1 MTTGKSL
8 SCVLLALISLCARAQ
23 QQKMTLEQCRATA
36 LEHNRAI
43 AVASLTF
50 EKTAHDAKAFK
61 ANYFPKFSLSGS
73 YLYSH
78 TEMNKTLAGNYLPT
92 FVPDLATGELTP
104 NLLTLPDGTPV
115 YNTDGT
121 PVFKEYA
128 YFPDMDISLKL
139 NGSYMVGI
147 RAEQPVYMGGKI
159 RSARKMS
166 LIGNEIAGL
175 NRQLTRA
182 EIIVM
187 TDEAYW
193 TFVKTVEMV
202 KLAEVYRKVVT
213 ELLRNVQ
220 DAFDEGLK
228 PRNDVLKVQVKVNEA
243 ELQLRKAENGVRL
256 SRMNLCRIMGISL
269 VTPVVAADSLE
280 FSSAVGI
287 DRAAG
292 HTERPEYA
300 ILLKKNELKQEEISL
315 IRSDFLPQ
323 AGIMA
328 NYGYVYGL
336 KLNGSPLLN
345 KLSLSAVVSV
355 EVPLFHW
362 GEGRNKIR
370 SAEAERKIME
380 IQLDDAGEQ
389 MKLDLM
395 QAINKCDEAALET
408 ELMRKSFEQAEE
420 NMKVSRDQYEAGMET
435 LAGYLEAQTVWQ
447 QACVNLINAGTSQR
461 YHETYYLKAAGKL

>member
-1 MTTGKSL
+1 MTTGKYL
-8 SCVLLALISLCARAQ
+8 SCVLLALTSLGAAAQ
-23 QQKMTLEQCRATA
+23 QQEMTLEQCRATA
-36 LEHNRAI
+36 LEHNKAI

-50 EKTAHDAKAFK
+50 EKTSHDAKAYR
-61 ANYFPKFSLSGS
+61 ANYFPKVSMSGK
-73 YLYSH
+73 YLYSNA
-78 TEMNKTLAGNYLPT
+78 EMNKTLTGNYLPT
-92 FVPDLATGELTP
+92 FVPDLASGELKP
-104 NLLTLPDGTPV
+104 NLLTFPNGTPV

-139 NGSYMVGI
+139 NGTRMFGI
-147 RAEQPVYMGGKI
+147 RAEQPLYMGGKI

-166 LIGNEIAGL
+166 LIGNEMADL

-182 EIIVM
+182 DIIVM

-202 KLAEVYRKVVT
+202 KLAEIYRKVVT
-213 ELLRNVQ
+213 ELLRNVR

-256 SRMNLCRIMGISL
+256 SRMNLCHIMGISL
-269 VTPVVAADSLE
+269 VTPVVAVDSLE
-280 FSSAVGI
+280 LPSAVGL
-287 DRAAG
+287 DREAG
-292 HTERPEYA
+292 YTERPEYA
-300 ILLKKNELKQEEISL
+300 ILQKKIELKREETSL
-315 IRSDFLPQ
+315 IRSDFLPH

-336 KLNGSPLLN
+336 KLNGSPLLD

-355 EVPLFHW
+355 EIPLFHW
-362 GEGRNKIR
+362 GEGRNKVR
-370 SAEAERKIME
+370 SAEIERKIME
-380 IQLDDAGEQ
+380 LQFDDAAEQ
-389 MKLDLM
+389 MELDLIR
-395 QAINKCDEAALET
+395 AVNKCDEAALET
-408 ELMRKSFEQAEE
+408 ELMQKSLEQAEE
-420 NMKVSRDQYEAGMET
+420 NMKVSRDRYEAGMET

-447 QACVNLINAGTSQR
+447 QACVNLINARTGQR
-461 YHETYYLKAAGKL
+461 YNETYYLKAAGKL